1 MTHEPIDFSDDSTD
15 DPRED
20 PDLLTP
26 ADDDLLDVL
35 GHALR
40 VSDPVPGN
48 VLDGARA
55 AFAWRTIDTELA
67 ELVFDSSQE
76 SPDRAEA
83 AKRQITFRAPGVEI
97 EVTVVE
103 NGTRRLVGQLVPP
116 AMLTVE
122 LAGDDEVRSA
132 ESDQF
137 GRFTF
142 DAVEPG
148 PVRLVVLG
156 ADGTPIV
163 QTEWIL
169 F

>member
-20 PDLLTP
+20 PHLLTP

-76 SPDRAEA
+76 SSDGRAEA

-97 EVTVVE
+97 EVTVE
-103 NGTRRLVGQLVPP
+103 HHREQAN
-116 AMLTVE
+116 AI
-122 LAGDDEVRSA
+122 VRKLPFYDP
-132 ESDQF
+132 E
-137 GRFTF
+137 RKRT
-142 DAVEPG
+142 
-148 PVRLVVLG
+148 
-156 ADGTPIV
+156 
-163 QTEWIL
+163 
-169 F
+169 